1 MMRPDARLLPE
12 RVAIQ
17 PGTLRL
23 PSGREL
29 RVLKP
34 FSIGRFTVTFDE
46 FDHYCSA
53 TGYTPKADQGWG
65 RGTLPVLIISFDEAV
80 NYAQWL
86 TGMTGQVVR
95 LPTGDEWEYAARAGT
110 ATRYCWGDWI
120 EPCDANY
127 LETPGFGPF
136 PVASLRPNRWGLY
149 NVLGNVAQWVQPD
162 DGDPSDSN
170 HTVADSRATR
180 GGHWAS
186 PAQGLDL
193 SVVQLIPNGEGSD
206 RIGFR
211 LAFEP

>member
-65 RGTLPVLIISFDEAV
+65 RGKRPVQSHGHLP
-80 NYAQWL
+80 
-86 TGMTGQVVR
+86 GK
-95 LPTGDEWEYAARAGT
+95 
-110 ATRYCWGDWI
+110 
-120 EPCDANY
+120 
-127 LETPGFGPF
+127 PGITCP
-136 PVASLRPNRWGLY
+136 PLWCL
-149 NVLGNVAQWVQPD
+149 
-162 DGDPSDSN
+162 
-170 HTVADSRATR
+170 
-180 GGHWAS
+180 
-186 PAQGLDL
+186 
-193 SVVQLIPNGEGSD
+193 
-206 RIGFR
+206 
-211 LAFEP
+211 